1 MNVKQ
6 ELIDYLL
13 GELDDEQAAALRARI
28 AADPALERE
37 MTELSALF
45 TFMQRGED
53 PVPAL
58 ETRATVLRAAA
69 RATRPGVLER
79 VAQFA
84 ALARYRFRHSR
95 GFRIATVSVGVHLVA
110 MGVLFLTLGLAHG
123 PAERD
128 PFYVSVNGD
137 DDAVAVEQP
146 LVPGGALVA
155 RLEQRRLPHGP
166 RLRLFGVDGQ
176 EEAISRGLDAL
187 LASQAEDGAFGS
199 ARATAEAALALL
211 AEGDCSVQ
219 RTPRGRAVRGAV
231 DRLFHDVDGGA
242 AAAPILAA
250 LVEDYALGAA

>member
-1 MNVKQ
+1 
-6 ELIDYLL
+6 
-13 GELDDEQAAALRARI
+13 
-28 AADPALERE
+28 
-37 MTELSALF
+37 
-45 TFMQRGED
+45 
-53 PVPAL
+53 
-58 ETRATVLRAAA
+58 
-69 RATRPGVLER
+69 
-79 VAQFA
+79 
-84 ALARYRFRHSR
+84 
-95 GFRIATVSVGVHLVA
+95 
-110 MGVLFLTLGLAHG
+110 
-123 PAERD
+123 
-128 PFYVSVNGD
+128 
-137 DDAVAVEQP
+137 
-146 LVPGGALVA
+146 VPGGALVA

-250 LVEDYALGAA
+250 LVEDYALGAAEMTDDRRLRYTRAIRTLLRSVDARDPMAGEACVLARMAGFDAPARDFGPADLLGAGNAHAVAALLDGDADRLTATVVLARGHAAPDRDRVRTWSASLFRRAIAEVDAGNATGLVLLTLQAPYRL